1 MSKCDLC
8 QNKPYCE
15 DSLHASETCKANGYE
30 AFSPCTNADRIR
42 AMTDEEL
49 AENLFRHICNWS
61 CPPQKEYTKASC
73 GSEEPDCV
81 KCWLDW
87 LRQKEDKK

>member
-1 MSKCDLC
+1 MSKCGLC

-49 AENLFRHICNWS
+49 AKWFCVMNADD
-61 CPPQKEYTKASC
+61 CPDKAHELHC
-73 GSEEPDCV
+73 MDKCYE
-81 KCWLDW
+81 CWLDW
-87 LRQKEDKK
+87 LKCPVWVEP